1 MVEDTIDL
9 PPHQFPVTKTSN
21 FEESPDLEGMENP
34 FGVDWEIIE
43 RKQKINSPY
52 MQFNSYSLKSMI
64 FKSND
69 DLRQE
74 LLAI

>member
-1 MVEDTIDL
+1 MIEDTIDL

-43 RKQKINSPY
+43 
-52 MQFNSYSLKSMI
+52 
-64 FKSND
+64 
-69 DLRQE
+69 
-74 LLAI
+74 